1 MIVKLDGSDEK
12 DFERETKKLVSSIS
26 IRRERIRQPLTR
38 FTEPLLSVWRTSLRS
53 NLDRFKRDEIGLFL
67 NLSLYLSNPI
77 WI

>member
-53 NLDRFKRDEIGLFL
+53 NLDRFKRDEIGCFPT
-67 NLSLYLSNPI
+67 SLYLSNPI